1 MKMYY
6 YICQFMPII
15 AFANG
20 FQSVQHEKNPPQKK
34 KKKKKK
40 KTLRI
45 NSYPRMNEFVAN
57 KKRQGVCEN
66 YSQNG
71 GMHTIYTIGITQY
84 RQVVVMKL

>member
-1 MKMYY
+1 MGSSQYSMKK
-6 YICQFMPII
+6 MP
-15 AFANG
+15 
-20 FQSVQHEKNPPQKK
+20 PKK
-34 KKKKKK
+34 KKIKKI
-40 KTLRI
+40 LRI

-84 RQVVVMKL
+84 R